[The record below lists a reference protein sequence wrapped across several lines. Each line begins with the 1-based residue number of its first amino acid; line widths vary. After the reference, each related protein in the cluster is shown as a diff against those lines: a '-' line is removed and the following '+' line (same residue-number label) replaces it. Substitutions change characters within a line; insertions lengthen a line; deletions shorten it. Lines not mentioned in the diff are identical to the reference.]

1 MKIVQKYSLDS
12 KKYADVFYGIL
23 RFAPSTKMSLL
34 CKRPRKPGK
43 LSWRSIGGDSDNAGE
58 VIFEPAPG
66 NRGTLVTVCFKNSGW
81 TNWETCGKQSPP
93 QSKTISD
100 RKSSSLQSF

>member
-1 MKIVQKYSLDS
+1 LYKNIRSIQ

-23 RFAPSTKMSLL
+23 RFALSTKMSLL

-66 NRGTLVTVCFKNSGW
+66 NRGTLVTVLQEFRMDKLGNM
-81 TNWETCGKQSPP
+81 WETITAAIQNN
-93 QSKTISD
+93 Q
-100 RKSSSLQSF
+100 